1 MASAPSV
8 QHPDDRS
15 LGPSAADRPSRGGTA
30 APPLLGFES
39 SLSTV
44 PLDCLE
50 RTAREMGD
58 AWLADG
64 YERIEGTQEVALL
77 STCCRR
83 ELWLLARD
91 PAAATQWRAR
101 LPGPSRGWRTR
112 YGRDAVQHL
121 FRVAGGCESLAF
133 GEKEVRAQVRAT
145 ARHTLSRHRLRVLK
159 DLFEGAV
166 AAAERAAPAV
176 PESRSIAAIAVDRL
190 LELCE
195 PSAPHV
201 VVIGGGA
208 VGRQVLRRLA
218 SRARVTLVYRDR
230 RPDDGFL
237 RQHAV
242 RAVRAEKLRQEAAT
256 ADAVVTAIKSG
267 VRCLAPDDLPA
278 DRDIVVVDLG
288 VPRNV
293 DPRVRGLPNVRL
305 LDLDDLRTATPP
317 AGVTELG
324 MALLAEADAA
334 YERFERLA
342 VEPWIALARRG
353 AEEARVAE
361 LSVARS
367 FLGTLSRDQEV
378 AVDRLTRRLVER
390 LLRAPTERIRQ
401 IPAGPEG
408 DRLRRFAL
416 DLLQPSAT

>member
-8 QHPDDRS
+8 QHSGDRS
-15 LGPSAADRPSRGGTA
+15 VGPTATDRPSRTVAA
-30 APPLLGFES
+30 APLLVGFES

-44 PLDCLE
+44 PLDRLE

-58 AWLADG
+58 PWLGDG
-64 YERIEGTQEVALL
+64 YDRIEGTQEVALL
-77 STCCRR
+77 ATCCRR
-83 ELWLLARD
+83 ELWLLAQD
-91 PAAATQWRAR
+91 PDAAAKWRAR
-101 LPGPSRGWRTR
+101 LPGPGRGWRAR
-112 YGRDAVQHL
+112 YGREAIQHL

-133 GEKEVRAQVRAT
+133 GEKEVRAQVRAS
-145 ARHTLSRHRLRVLK
+145 ARHVLSRHRLRVLK

-166 AAAERAAPAV
+166 SAAERAAPVV

-195 PSAPHV
+195 PSAPKV

-208 VGRQVLRRLA
+208 VGRQVLQRLA

-237 RQHAV
+237 RLYGV

-267 VRCLAPDDLPA
+267 VRCLAPDDLPGGRA
-278 DRDIVVVDLG
+278 LVVVDLG

-324 MALLAEADAA
+324 MTLLAEADAA

-342 VEPWIALARRG
+342 VEPWIASARRG
-353 AEEARVAE
+353 AEAARAAE
-361 LSVARS
+361 LSAARP
-367 FLGTLSRDQEV
+367 FLGPLSRDQEV

-390 LLRAPTERIRQ
+390 LLRSPTDRIRQ

-408 DRLRRFAL
+408 DRLRRFAVE
-416 DLLQPSAT
+416 LLQPSAT